1 MSTAFHQR
9 PASSYPR
16 ITVHCTR
23 CGNEF
28 NINVLRFRDRQV
40 VECLICGQT
49 FPEDLGQAFANALY
63 DMFTVKHNLEN
74 SGSEF
79 EISFV
84 YKSTFKQPPAPH
96 PFSESDFGENEDDL
110 RTPPRD

>member
-1 MSTAFHQR
+1 MPKAFHQR
-9 PASSYPR
+9 PANSYPR
-16 ITVHCTR
+16 VTLHCTQ

-28 NINVLRFRDRQV
+28 NVNVLRFSERKT
-40 VECLICGQT
+40 VECSICGQI

-63 DMFTVKHNLEN
+63 EMFTVKHNLEEQGVN
-74 SGSEF
+74 F

-96 PFSESDFGENEDDL
+96 AFSSDDFEAADI
-110 RTPPRD
+110 